1 MYFAVII
8 SKKNKKY
15 LQTWMYDMCI
25 GAQLE
30 LKWKNYWKDFSW
42 KKRFDNP
49 QMKGVKTEM
58 TA

>member
-1 MYFAVII
+1 
-8 SKKNKKY
+8 
-15 LQTWMYDMCI
+15 MYDMCI